1 MISEKRSKDFVSKF
15 EATGCYILF
24 DDKILVL
31 KRSETDDGY
40 QETWG
45 TPGGKI
51 VNETPKENI
60 IREVKEETGII
71 LNRKKLKHIAKTFV
85 KYPRYSFIYHLFS
98 YNFDG
103 LQKVILSDE
112 HSEYKWLKPKDALKL
127 NLILDEDWCIK
138 KAFKLS

>member
-85 KYPRYSFIYHLFS
+85 KLSFIQL
-98 YNFDG
+98 
-103 LQKVILSDE
+103 
-112 HSEYKWLKPKDALKL
+112 
-127 NLILDEDWCIK
+127 
-138 KAFKLS
+138 